1 MQSHQRILA
10 AATVAFAALSVGT
23 LTHAGCITADF
34 APALPSPPA
43 DDWADAQR
51 LKLMQELRIPERV
64 VAIKAEDHD
73 PTPKFW
79 AAAGLQAKDH
89 PQLERQITALQKE
102 AEKITLALKDHYA
115 RARPNTAD
123 SSLTTVVSV
132 PWHASYP
139 SGHATQS
146 MLTALALGAA
156 VPSAAPALKS
166 LAIDVAHGREI
177 AGLHYASDTQAGF
190 ELAQQIWDATKAD
203 CKPQVLP
210 IYHIAEFEQ
219 ENLPQIFQP

>member
-1 MQSHQRILA
+1 MPFHHFL
-10 AATVAFAALSVGT
+10 ATVAVFAALST
-23 LTHAGCITADF
+23 SAIAHADCIAEDF
-34 APALPSPPA
+34 APTLPAPPA
-43 DDWADAQR
+43 DNWADAQR

-64 VAIKAEDHD
+64 ANIRAEEND

-79 AAAGLQAKDH
+79 ATAGLQAKDH
-89 PQLERQITALQKE
+89 PELERQITAVQKA
-102 AEKITLALKDHYA
+102 AEKITLALKSHYA

-123 SSLTTVVSV
+123 STLSTVVSV

-146 MLTALALGAA
+146 MLTALVLGTA

-166 LAIDVAHGREI
+166 LAINVAHGREI

-190 ELAQQIWDATKAD
+190 ALAQQIWNALDAD
-203 CKPQVLP
+203 CKPQAP
-210 IYHIAEFEQ
+210 SIASV
-219 ENLPQIFQP
+219 PHCRV

>member
-1 MQSHQRILA
+1 MASHHRILA
-10 AATVAFAALSVGT
+10 VATVAFTALSASA
-23 LTHAGCITADF
+23 LAQAGCITTGF
-34 APALPSPPA
+34 TPTLPAPPA

-51 LKLMQELRIPERV
+51 LKLMQELRTPERV
-64 VAIKAEDHD
+64 AAIKAEDYD

-89 PQLERQITALQKE
+89 PQLERQITVAQKE
-102 AEKITLALKDHYA
+102 AEKITLALKDFYA
-115 RARPNTAD
+115 RKRPNTAD
-123 SSLTTVVSV
+123 SSLSTVVSV

-146 MLTALALGAA
+146 MLTAFALGAA
-156 VPSAAPALKS
+156 VPSAAPALKH

-190 ELAQQIWDATKAD
+190 ELARQIWDALDAA
-203 CKPQVLP
+203 CKPKALP
-210 IYHIAEFEQ
+210 KYHIAEFER
-219 ENLPQIFQP
+219 NALPQIFQP

>member
-1 MQSHQRILA
+1 MPSHQRLLV
-10 AATVAFAALSVGT
+10 AATVAFAALSVGP
-23 LTHAGCITADF
+23 LAHAGCIPADF
-34 APALPSPPA
+34 APALSSPPA

-51 LKLMQELRIPERV
+51 LKLLQELRTPERV
-64 VAIKAEDHD
+64 AAIRAQDHD

-79 AAAGLQAKDH
+79 ATAGLQAKDH

-102 AEKITLALKDHYA
+102 AEKVTLALKDFYA
-115 RARPNTAD
+115 RKRPNTAD
-123 SSLTTVVSV
+123 SSLSTVVSV

-146 MLTALALGAA
+146 MLTAFALGAA
-156 VPSAAPALKS
+156 VPSAAPALKH

-190 ELAQQIWDATKAD
+190 ELARQIWDALDAD

-210 IYHIAEFEQ
+210 QYHIAEFEQ